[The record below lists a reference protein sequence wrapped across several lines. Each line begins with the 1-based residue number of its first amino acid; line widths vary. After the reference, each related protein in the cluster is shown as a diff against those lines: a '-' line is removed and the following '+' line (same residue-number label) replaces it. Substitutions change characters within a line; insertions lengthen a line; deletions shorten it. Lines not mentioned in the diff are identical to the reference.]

1 MEKRTIPLIQFS
13 LLDDTD
19 KHFKEKLGEIML
31 EILRKT
37 PHSLE
42 GKLGETIFENL
53 QYLRPSALAR
63 ISDFLSS
70 VEYCSTRKIRRF
82 LQNPPSYYIEEYGE
96 YIKPV
101 TLTNV
106 KLALREIRKNFYKFK
121 KKVGITR
128 GKKRITSVDI
138 RGGSCILCGSK
149 KKSVCMPKFDDY
161 LGDFRELWFCRK
173 CLEKCV
179 KSKVIS
185 KNKEHYTLETEDL
198 YDLCLLDILTVLS
211 KLNRAQFNFI
221 KKIYQ
226 RLGSGHEP
234 FDYICVDKKG
244 NKFLMDVSS
253 SIGKRT
259 GEPSNREKSIM
270 KEATKIGF
278 KILVL
283 EVYFRGNWR
292 VEIKLNESSK

>member
-1 MEKRTIPLIQFS
+1 
-13 LLDDTD
+13 
-19 KHFKEKLGEIML
+19 
-31 EILRKT
+31 
-37 PHSLE
+37 
-42 GKLGETIFENL
+42 
-53 QYLRPSALAR
+53 
-63 ISDFLSS
+63 
-70 VEYCSTRKIRRF
+70 
-82 LQNPPSYYIEEYGE
+82 
-96 YIKPV
+96 
-101 TLTNV
+101 
-106 KLALREIRKNFYKFK
+106 
-121 KKVGITR
+121 
-128 GKKRITSVDI
+128 
-138 RGGSCILCGSK
+138 
-149 KKSVCMPKFDDY
+149 MPKFDDY

-173 CLEKCV
+173 CLDKCV

-253 SIGKRT
+253 SIRKRT